1 MFQELSSFLF
11 NTVYY
16 SWSTIKGSR
25 LLKKIIT
32 LNSRNYLNMWVTF
45 DVFTQQDDQADD
57 SLKKDWTPL

>member
-11 NTVYY
+11 NTIYY

-25 LLKKIIT
+25 YLKKIIT
-32 LNSRNYLNMWVTF
+32 LSNIWWFHML
-45 DVFTQQDDQADD
+45 QDDQAED